1 MTMPH
6 MLEKLVHHHEKPS
19 PKEPQTAEPQRDSVE
34 TEGSAGAKP
43 EPTTPPAE
51 PHQHG
56 LLHKLTHPLEKKPHA
71 EGESKANKDHPH
83 HHHLHHPHLHHP
95 NYHQDP
101 VYAHHAS
108 DSAPSPTA
116 QDTHKPEPVSTG
128 TPPKTPPH
136 EPSSPIHKGWEKI
149 KKVAHH
155 HHENANES
163 FDAYYGA
170 LTEGATPTAP
180 DRRASCEAG
189 PSDSAAKPKE
199 EHETKEEAIA
209 RLGAIEREKHHREHT
224 MGYGVAAV

>member
-6 MLEKLVHHHEKPS
+6 MLEKLVHHHEKPGL
-19 PKEPQTAEPQRDSVE
+19 KEPQATEPQRDSVE
-34 TEGSAGAKP
+34 TEESRSPKP
-43 EPTTPPAE
+43 ETSTPTTE
-51 PHQHG
+51 SQQHG
-56 LLHKLTHPLEKKPHA
+56 FLHKLAHPLEKKPHA
-71 EGESKANKDHPH
+71 EDEHEANKDHH
-83 HHHLHHPHLHHP
+83 HHHHHPHLHHP

-101 VYAHHAS
+101 VYAHHAV
-108 DSAPSPTA
+108 DSTPASPTKET
-116 QDTHKPEPVSTG
+116 QKPEPVSTV

-136 EPSSPIHKGWEKI
+136 EPSSPIQKGWEKI
-149 KKVAHH
+149 KKIAHN
-155 HHENANES
+155 HHENASES

-180 DRRASCEAG
+180 DRRASTEAG
-189 PSDSAAKPKE
+189 PSTTTAKPRE